1 MDIRSR
7 LYNQDSAT
15 NAESFYHVEVQNLEK
30 HPHYLPILSREYIE
44 NEMREPLLK
53 NGACYCSSGNSC
65 EGLFLLG
72 ARMKLK
78 CFRYPRFVFV
88 YIFSIFF

>member
-1 MDIRSR
+1 MDIRAR
-7 LYNQDSAT
+7 LYNQDGVS
-15 NAESFYHVEVQNLEK
+15 NAESFYHVEVKNLEK

-44 NEMREPLLK
+44 NEMREPVLK
-53 NGACYCSSGNSC
+53 NGECYCSSDGSC

-78 CFRYPRFVFV
+78 CFRYPRYV
-88 YIFSIFF
+88 SSFFNLF